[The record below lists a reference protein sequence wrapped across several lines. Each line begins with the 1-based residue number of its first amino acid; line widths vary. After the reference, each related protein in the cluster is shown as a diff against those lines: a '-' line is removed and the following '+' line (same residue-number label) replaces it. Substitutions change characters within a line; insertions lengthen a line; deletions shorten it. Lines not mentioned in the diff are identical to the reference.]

1 MSHAYTNL
9 LFHIV
14 FATKDRGKDLT
25 ASIQND
31 FYPYLIVLA
40 REKGCRVDAGGGG
53 LDHIH
58 LLLQVPAK
66 ESIAEVVKFLESNSS
81 RWLKTNA
88 ARGFAWQSGY
98 GAFSVSQ
105 SKRQEVIEYIRV
117 QEEHHRRHAFEDEYV
132 GLLKKN
138 EIAFEDRLRG

>member
-1 MSHAYTNL
+1 MSHAYTHL

-25 ASIQND
+25 ASVQSH
-31 FYPYLIVLA
+31 FYPYLIALA
-40 REKGCRVDAGGGG
+40 REKGCRVDAVGGG
-53 LDHIH
+53 LDHVH
-58 LLLQVPAK
+58 LLLSLPAK
-66 ESIAEVVKFLESNSS
+66 ESVAELVKFLKSNSS

-88 ARGFAWQSGY
+88 VRSFAWQSGY

-105 SKRQEVIEYIRV
+105 SKRQEILVYIRG
-117 QEEHHRRHAFEDEYV
+117 QEDHHRRHRFEDEYI

-138 EIAFEDRLRG
+138 EIAFEESLWG